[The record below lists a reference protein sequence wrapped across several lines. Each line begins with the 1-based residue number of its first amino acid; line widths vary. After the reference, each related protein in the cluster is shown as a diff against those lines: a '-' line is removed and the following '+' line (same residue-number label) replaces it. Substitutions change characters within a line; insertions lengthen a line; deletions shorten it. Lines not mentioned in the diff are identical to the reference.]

1 MFYHSEG
8 LLCPFITFHNPSLL
22 PFPSLFIAIPK
33 CLHSYCHEDASRL
46 SSLWQSLCLYLTEQS
61 HIASVCLKH
70 GFRWHDAMLNM
81 VWVGIWMIWRVVKGY
96 EGLEKPFI
104 RLNYRY
110 TMCYDQFMKGEGLT
124 CVSFEAGRKRM
135 TQRIIGTGTLL
146 HSFWRWACP
155 CDVLISDIKQI
166 CFGCKVK

>member
-1 MFYHSEG
+1 MLYHGEG
-8 LLCPFITFHNPSLL
+8 LFWPFITLHNPSLL

-61 HIASVCLKH
+61 HIASVCL
-70 GFRWHDAMLNM
+70 
-81 VWVGIWMIWRVVKGY
+81 WRVVKGC
-96 EGLEKPFI
+96 EGFEKPFI
-104 RLNYRY
+104 YLNHWYII
-110 TMCYDQFMKGEGLT
+110 CYNQFMKGEGLT

-146 HSFWRWACP
+146 HSFGRWSCP
-155 CDVLISDIKQI
+155 CDVLISDIIQI